1 MEDRATEYADIA
13 KLFGFVLNQY
23 RLYSEKHPASQH
35 AVESFRAKLEL
46 ILSSE
51 PKLTLGFVGG
61 RLLANDSPVD
71 NKKTG
76 VAELL
81 GESQR
86 LHIESLIFERGVT
99 DDEISSFFKVLA
111 LPPRVLEQRGG
122 LNKVFEGEN
131 FQHVRLGT
139 ARYRMVKE
147 EEEVV
152 DKSRI
157 GAGDGEKNQE
167 EEKSEPARKIER
179 VGDLVDHCLTES
191 EGEVEFDLERL
202 AYEIEKKPETVAEQV
217 VSQAKNLDALK
228 QIIERFRRFL
238 MEQLAPLFIEEGRD
252 FSQPIARLARGLKRA
267 LESPA
272 APEEFRG
279 AAAELA
285 APIEQ
290 CIDVIKLELV
300 VRSFEQNGG
309 DYSSLAKAVERFLR
323 NREMR
328 ERLSGPL
335 RERLGKLG
343 LEEEEIE
350 QVLAGKQAERAPRRS
365 RKVETSS
372 EEFAELSRLKDRFA
386 QELERKVQE
395 RTAALERQMQ
405 NLQDEKDRVDSVI
418 RNLGAGLVVVGV
430 DGKIQVMNPA
440 AEKLLGLTQSDG
452 KGVPISQAIRDEHL
466 LALAKGPLSDKDHRL
481 TKEIELRSL
490 NDETRRVLQ
499 ASTAVIENEEG
510 KTVGMV
516 SVLSDITKQK
526 ELDEAKSKFVAH
538 VSHELRTP
546 LVAIDESLAIL
557 MREEAGSISPEQE
570 KFLAIGRRNISRL
583 SRLVNDLL
591 DVAKLEAGKLEL
603 RPRQFQVKE
612 LVHHVVETVNSWA
625 SERGINIEVK
635 YPPNDVSVEADPD
648 RVIQVVTNLLG
659 NAVKFTPEQGRI
671 VVEVNCNWND
681 SEISFEPC
689 VAISVQDSGV
699 GIPKADQERIF
710 KKFEQVNLAAAEG
723 VSSTG
728 LGLTIAREIVT
739 LHGGKIWV
747 ESREGEGAR
756 FTFAI
761 PRRIRDRLHPARNSA
776 ETHLPS

>member
-1 MEDRATEYADIA
+1 MEDRATEYADMA

-23 RLYSEKHPASQH
+23 RLYSEKHPASQQ
-35 AVESFRAKLEL
+35 AVENFRTKLEL
-46 ILSSE
+46 ILSSG
-51 PKLTLGFVGG
+51 PKLTLGFIGG
-61 RLLANDSPVD
+61 RLLANDLPVD
-71 NKKTG
+71 PKKTG
-76 VAELL
+76 VPELL
-81 GESQR
+81 RESQR
-86 LHIESLIFERGVT
+86 LHIESLIFERGIT
-99 DDEISSFFKVLA
+99 DKEISSFFKVLA

-122 LNKVFEGEN
+122 LNRVFEGEKL
-131 FQHVRLGT
+131 QHVRLGT

-147 EEEVV
+147 DEEVV
-152 DKSRI
+152 DKSQI
-157 GAGDGEKNQE
+157 GAGEDGKNQG

-179 VGDLVDHCLTES
+179 VGDLVDHCLTGS
-191 EGEVEFDLERL
+191 EAEVEFDLERL
-202 AYEIEKKPETVAEQV
+202 AFEIERKPEAVAEQV
-217 VSQAKNLDALK
+217 VSQAKNLDELK
-228 QIIERFRRFL
+228 LIIEGLRRFL
-238 MEQLAPLFIEEGRD
+238 LEQLAPRFIEEGRD
-252 FSQPIARLARGLKRA
+252 LSQPVARLARGLKRA
-267 LESPA
+267 LEGPK
-272 APEEFRG
+272 APEESRG
-279 AAAELA
+279 GAEEIAGPL
-285 APIEQ
+285 EQ

-300 VRSFEQNGG
+300 VRPFEQSGG
-309 DYSSLAKAVERFLR
+309 DVSSLAKAVEKFLR

-328 ERLSGPL
+328 ERLSGAL
-335 RERLGKLG
+335 RERLGQLG
-343 LEEEEIE
+343 LKEEEVE
-350 QVLAGKQAERAPRRS
+350 QVLAAKQAERAQKRPHKLEIS
-365 RKVETSS
+365 PEEVE
-372 EEFAELSRLKDRFA
+372 ELSRLKDRFA
-386 QELERKVQE
+386 EEVERQVQE
-395 RTAALERQMQ
+395 KTAALERQMQ

-440 AEKLLGLTQSDG
+440 AEKLLGLTQNDG
-452 KGVPISQAIRDEHL
+452 KGVPISHVIKDEHL
-466 LALAKGPLSDKDHRL
+466 LALAKAPLSDNDDRL
-481 TKEIELRSL
+481 TKEIELKSL

-557 MREEAGSISPEQE
+557 MREEAGRVSSEQE
-570 KFLAIGRRNISRL
+570 KFLSIARRNIGRL

-603 RPRQFQVKE
+603 RPRQFQMKE
-612 LVHHVVETVNSWA
+612 LVHHVVETVTSWA
-625 SERGINIEVK
+625 NERGINIEEK
-635 YPPNDVSVEADPD
+635 YPANEVSVEADPD
-648 RVIQVVTNLLG
+648 RLIQVVTNLMG

-671 VVEVNCNWND
+671 TVEVNCNWND
-681 SEISFEPC
+681 SEISYEPC

-710 KKFEQVNLAAAEG
+710 KKFEQSKSASAEG

-756 FTFAI
+756 FAFAI
-761 PRRIRDRLHPARNSA
+761 PRRIRDRLRPASSSVEN
-776 ETHLPS
+776 HLSS